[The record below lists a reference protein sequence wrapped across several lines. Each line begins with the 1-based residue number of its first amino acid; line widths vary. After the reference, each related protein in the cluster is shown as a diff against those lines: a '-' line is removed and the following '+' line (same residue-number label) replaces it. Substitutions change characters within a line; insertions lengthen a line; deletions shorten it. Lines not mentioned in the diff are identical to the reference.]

1 MTTNEPLV
9 PIAAPTNVSDPPP
22 FDVENSNY
30 GSFLFTTKALKLD
43 SALVADSVCPSRL
56 CDGQTYHDPCPR
68 LETNQDRTWAIS
80 LAFTCPE
87 LTTEMNN
94 VGDVFRVNSNA
105 LTNVLVTPTARC
117 LKGDNEKLDRI
128 DLDAAVEKL
137 IASVN
142 GSQGF
147 TIQGWFKP
155 AIDEKRVAVEN
166 KKFHI
171 CSIAPATALSTD
183 QLPQWYHYRMI
194 GIL

>member
-1 MTTNEPLV
+1 MLVTTNEPFV
-9 PIAAPTNVSDPPP
+9 PIAAPTNVSVPPP

-30 GSFLFTTKALKLD
+30 GGFLFTTEALKLD
-43 SALVADSVCPSRL
+43 SALVAESVCLSRL

-87 LTTEMNN
+87 LTTEINN

-105 LTNVLVTPTARC
+105 LTNVFVTSTARC
-117 LKGDNEKLDRI
+117 LKGDNENLDRFE
-128 DLDAAVEKL
+128 LDAAVEKL

-147 TIQGWFKP
+147 IQGWFKP
-155 AIDEKRVAVEN
+155 AIDKRVAVEN

-171 CSIAPATALSTD
+171 CSIAPATAF
-183 QLPQWYHYRMI
+183 PQSS
-194 GIL
+194 